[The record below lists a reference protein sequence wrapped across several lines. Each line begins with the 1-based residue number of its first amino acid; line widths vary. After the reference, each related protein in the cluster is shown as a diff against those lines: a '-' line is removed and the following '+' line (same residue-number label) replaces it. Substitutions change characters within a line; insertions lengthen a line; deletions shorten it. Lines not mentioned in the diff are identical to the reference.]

1 MSLREECFITPLS
14 YTAHI
19 PARHPAAKPYHMAP
33 AFHVKVLVHNTH
45 THIQSPGS
53 FKPWVLFGRCE
64 MLVPVGAPRPR
75 CCGCLQVEVAT
86 VLQRVLICC
95 ELAGAFWGERRGVY
109 KRTWED
115 VVFFMSELPGQ
126 RRCVVCLCIKYV
138 LGSWARQ

>member
-45 THIQSPGS
+45 TFSHQAVLSPGS
-53 FKPWVLFGRCE
+53 RLADARCWCQWELRGLAAVDVYRLRWPPCCRGSLFAVSW
-64 MLVPVGAPRPR
+64 L
-75 CCGCLQVEVAT
+75 
-86 VLQRVLICC
+86 
-95 ELAGAFWGERRGVY
+95 ERRGVY
-109 KRTWED
+109 KRSWED